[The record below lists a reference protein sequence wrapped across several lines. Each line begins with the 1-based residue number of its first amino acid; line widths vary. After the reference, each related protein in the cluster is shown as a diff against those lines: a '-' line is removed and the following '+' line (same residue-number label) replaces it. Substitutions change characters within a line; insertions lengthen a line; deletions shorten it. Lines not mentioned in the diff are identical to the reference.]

1 MRYDEIL
8 TQTAAALESGRLSQ
22 RDLERLLE
30 RGERRPASAR
40 PGVAGVLAAI
50 GVLLA
55 FMGVALLFTLRWEHL
70 HGSARTLM
78 PFLFPAAALAAAI
91 ALHRL
96 RRPVWE
102 SELAGT
108 VGFVALALA
117 FLAAA
122 VAFHPHS
129 QALYGLVAGSIGTG
143 VVLAMQLALRNT
155 RLTGWG
161 LSLSLV
167 ALTGCGAAYAG
178 LDGHAAG
185 WVIAA
190 QAVAAAAVGGLLFER
205 SREAAAS
212 ALRTSLL
219 LFYLASLVGQAE
231 SGWPDH
237 LSVWHLV
244 ISVAVVI
251 AFTLAV
257 SLELDGLV
265 WIGALG
271 ALIWLGMC
279 AEVIGSS
286 SGWAT
291 ALVLVGLGLVGLGML
306 VAALRKR
313 RIAIR

>member
-1 MRYDEIL
+1 MRYNEIL
-8 TQTAAALESGRLSQ
+8 TQTAAALESGRLSE

-40 PGVAGVLAAI
+40 PGVAGVLGAI

-55 FMGVALLFTLRWEHL
+55 FMGVALLVALRWEYL
-70 HGSARTLM
+70 HGTARTLT
-78 PFLFPAAALAAAI
+78 PFLFPAAGLTAAI
-91 ALHRL
+91 TLHRL
-96 RRPVWE
+96 RRPLWE

-122 VAFHPHS
+122 NAFRPS
-129 QALYGLVAGSIGTG
+129 EGALYGLVAGLIGTG
-143 VVLAMQLALRNT
+143 VVLAMHLALRNI

-178 LDGHAAG
+178 LDGDAAG
-185 WVIAA
+185 WVVAGQAIAA
-190 QAVAAAAVGGLLFER
+190 AVVGGLLFER
-205 SREAAAS
+205 SREAATS

-219 LFYLASLVGQAE
+219 LFYLAAGIGQSQNE
-231 SGWPDH
+231 WSDH

-244 ISVAVVI
+244 ISVAVVT
-251 AFTLAV
+251 AFMLAV

-265 WIGALG
+265 WIGAFG
-271 ALIWLGMC
+271 ALIWLGMS
-279 AEVIGSS
+279 ADLIGSS

-291 ALVLVGLGLVGLGML
+291 ALVLVGLGLVGLGVL
-306 VAALRKR
+306 VAALRRR

>member
-1 MRYDEIL
+1 
-8 TQTAAALESGRLSQ
+8 
-22 RDLERLLE
+22 
-30 RGERRPASAR
+30 
-40 PGVAGVLAAI
+40 
-50 GVLLA
+50 
-55 FMGVALLFTLRWEHL
+55 
-70 HGSARTLM
+70 
-78 PFLFPAAALAAAI
+78 
-91 ALHRL
+91 
-96 RRPVWE
+96 
-102 SELAGT
+102 
-108 VGFVALALA
+108 
-117 FLAAA
+117 
-122 VAFHPHS
+122 
-129 QALYGLVAGSIGTG
+129 
-143 VVLAMQLALRNT
+143 
-155 RLTGWG
+155 
-161 LSLSLV
+161 
-167 ALTGCGAAYAG
+167 
-178 LDGHAAG
+178 
-185 WVIAA
+185 
-190 QAVAAAAVGGLLFER
+190 LFER
-205 SREAAAS
+205 SRAAAAS

-231 SGWPDH
+231 SGCPDH